1 MHTRCSAR
9 CSAAQQSCFGHNL
22 GQRKLAL
29 LTYSVRRQ
37 CNLVSRPVGPVV
49 QAQVS
54 PPEDQQ
60 EEVEYKDTWSDVQ
73 FINLC
78 RRAYGNLAGWQSS
91 KDWNKG
97 ETTYEGMLEVSRA
110 LMKGKSAS
118 QQRDAVIKGFPKVP
132 NWFRKVF
139 PYSKW
144 GAELNA
150 QITPAFFSWLV
161 GPMYTETAD
170 VNGVQQRSSVH
181 IKRCRYLAGSGC
193 VGMCVN
199 LCKTPTQT
207 FFTEELG
214 MPLTMKPNFD
224 DYSCDMIFGQMP
236 PSLDADEVNSQA
248 CYDACPQGKAGDG
261 KCHKLS

>member
-110 LMKGKSAS
+110 LMKVIIAVCQQIKQVSPESRMLLFWQGS
-118 QQRDAVIKGFPKVP
+118 QV
-132 NWFRKVF
+132 
-139 PYSKW
+139 
-144 GAELNA
+144 
-150 QITPAFFSWLV
+150 
-161 GPMYTETAD
+161 
-170 VNGVQQRSSVH
+170 
-181 IKRCRYLAGSGC
+181 
-193 VGMCVN
+193 
-199 LCKTPTQT
+199 
-207 FFTEELG
+207 
-214 MPLTMKPNFD
+214 
-224 DYSCDMIFGQMP
+224 
-236 PSLDADEVNSQA
+236 
-248 CYDACPQGKAGDG
+248 
-261 KCHKLS
+261 